1 MEEQNYFSVFDE
13 YEEPKQAEKDE
24 LIDKLQSGKFSLSYS
39 SLAAFSVSPRAFV
52 AYKIKERDRTTKAML
67 LGEVV
72 HCNVLEPDT
81 FNERYVI
88 APDVDATTVAGKNA
102 WAELYMELTG
112 AELPINKNGNYVI
125 PKQDILI
132 EQAKELT
139 KKVDPETGK
148 VLFDGITILPASVKK
163 EADFRAR
170 MLVNNRAT
178 RYVIDQ
184 ITDTELTIQYEFA
197 GIKFTGRI
205 DGKGNG
211 MICDIKNMPDAT
223 IRAARWQIMRRKMH
237 WQAFGYNYASQD
249 QCKCYILAVDGN
261 GETSA
266 HVFDEKHLEKAE
278 IEISEYCN
286 LFKDLIADSHFDR
299 TVWDQSQDFWLRNEY
314 NQFGINQL

>member
-1 MEEQNYFSVFDE
+1 MEEQAQFSVFDE
-13 YEEPKQAEKDE
+13 YEEPKQEEKDR
-24 LIDKLQSGKFSLSYS
+24 LIDKLQSGDFSLSYS

-52 AYKIKERDRTTKAML
+52 AYKLQERKTTKAMI
-67 LGEVV
+67 LGEAV
-72 HCNVLEPDT
+72 HCKVLEPDL
-81 FNERYVI
+81 FRDRYVI
-88 APDVDATTVAGKNA
+88 APDVDGTTVAGKNA
-102 WAELYMELTG
+102 WAELYMSLTG
-112 AELPINKNGNYVI
+112 YELPTNKMGNYVI
-125 PKQDILI
+125 PKQDVLI
-132 EQAKELT
+132 QDVKNLT
-139 KKVDPETGK
+139 KKVDDETGK
-148 VLFDGITILPASVKK
+148 VLFEGITILPAQVNN

-170 MLVNNRAT
+170 MLVKNRAT

-184 ITDTELTIQYEFA
+184 ITDTELTIRYEFA

-223 IRAARWQIMRRKMH
+223 LRAARWQIMGRKMH

-278 IEISEYCN
+278 IEIQEYCN
-286 LFKDLIADSHFDR
+286 LFKDLVADSHFDR

-314 NQFGINQL
+314 NPIGINQL

>member
-1 MEEQNYFSVFDE
+1 MEEQFLSVFDE

-39 SLAAFSVSPRAFV
+39 SLAAFSVSPRAFI
-52 AYKIKERDRTTKAML
+52 AYKLKERDRTTKAMI
-67 LGEVV
+67 LGEAV
-72 HCNVLEPDT
+72 HCKVLEPDV
-81 FNERYVI
+81 FGKRYVI
-88 APDVDATTVAGKNA
+88 APDVDGTTVAGKNA
-102 WAELYMELTG
+102 WAELYMSLTG
-112 AELPINKNGNYVI
+112 DELPVNKQGNFII
-125 PKQDILI
+125 PKQELLI
-132 EQAKELT
+132 SQVKNLT
-139 KKVDPETGK
+139 QKVDQETGK
-148 VLFDGITILPASVKK
+148 VTFDGITILPAQVNKD
-163 EADFRAR
+163 ADFRAR
-170 MLVNNRAT
+170 MLVKNRAT

-223 IRAARWQIMRRKMH
+223 ICAARWQIMGRKMH